1 MQNHQLRDTLFVLWF
16 ILTSIKLASF
26 VVAGVDLQL
35 IHHLWHLPCS
45 MIGHVLGDKLHERVV
60 AAESLTFFRYLGATL
75 IIVSLAGL
83 WRALVS

>member
-1 MQNHQLRDTLFVLWF
+1 MPYV
-16 ILTSIKLASF
+16 
-26 VVAGVDLQL
+26 
-35 IHHLWHLPCS
+35 LPCS

-60 AAESLTFFRYLGATL
+60 AAESPTFFRYLGATL